1 MITDLT
7 DAAFFQRLF
16 FCWPSVHSI
25 VVSPPLIV
33 LMNTL
38 QKYGALE
45 CNVGSRNRRESSNYC
60 FLGSSQSTFY
70 IPGVALYCLG
80 GEFHY
85 YLQSDFS
92 FIPEAITISRCVL
105 FKQWSLCL
113 TVQLNACSH
122 GTNKLRCQLSVLHIL
137 LLLHQP
143 YRL

>member
-1 MITDLT
+1 MFMITDLT

-92 FIPEAITISRCVL
+92 FIPEAITISRCML
-105 FKQWSLCL
+105 FK
-113 TVQLNACSH
+113 
-122 GTNKLRCQLSVLHIL
+122 
-137 LLLHQP
+137 
-143 YRL
+143 